1 MNFRHNL
8 GFGCSK
14 IGGQINFD
22 QSLELLNYIYS
33 KNITHFDLSPSY
45 GDGNCHKVFR
55 EFISNKDRSK
65 IFLSTK
71 IGEIENNKITR
82 YRKIKSNFNFIK
94 KLIKYFLPNLSTTK
108 KIEYNEKIAKNIV
121 KKYLSELNTN
131 YIDSIFLHNINNV
144 NEIKKYT
151 EILEKEKENGR
162 LKYIGISL
170 NSEIIFD
177 QELLNRFDLIQIEN
191 SFDRNNY
198 EFLKQKYNISGK
210 KFVFY
215 GLNQIFDNNLPKFD
229 KFKKI
234 TNIQNY
240 RLFNLLNNIS
250 VEKNSIT
257 LINTSKKDRI
267 DEIVLFMELI
277 NKDRSILNII
287 ND

>member
-1 MNFRHNL
+1 M
-8 GFGCSK
+8 
-14 IGGQINFD
+14 
-22 QSLELLNYIYS
+22 
-33 KNITHFDLSPSY
+33 
-45 GDGNCHKVFR
+45 
-55 EFISNKDRSK
+55 
-65 IFLSTK
+65 
-71 IGEIENNKITR
+71 
-82 YRKIKSNFNFIK
+82 
-94 KLIKYFLPNLSTTK
+94 
-108 KIEYNEKIAKNIV
+108 
-121 KKYLSELNTN
+121 NTN

-257 LINTSKKDRI
+257 LINTLKKKI
-267 DEIVLFMELI
+267 DEIVLLW
-277 NKDRSILNII
+277 S
-287 ND
+287 